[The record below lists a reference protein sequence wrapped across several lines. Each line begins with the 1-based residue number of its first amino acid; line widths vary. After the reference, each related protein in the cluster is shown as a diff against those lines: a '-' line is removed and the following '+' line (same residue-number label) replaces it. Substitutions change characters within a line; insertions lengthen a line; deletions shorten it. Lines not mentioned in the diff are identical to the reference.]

1 MRSISR
7 FINRAGC
14 TLLCVLALFALSL
27 LQFQTVSAQ
36 TVAIQTGPS
45 LTALAQQG
53 EKTCLQPPKHVNLSL
68 LTDQQLVRYGLPTH
82 VIIAKN
88 PQQWAK
94 NFAHL
99 KHRTCGTSASKN
111 VPHTLKFTN
120 CALGK
125 ECNSNTWSGNE
136 AGDNPGT
143 FRTAEVSFVVP
154 TIQTTDKNSAV
165 SIWAGIGGD
174 TTFSGNSVL
183 VQAGVDISV
192 DSAGHQTNESFWE
205 VEPYQ
210 GTAQNLPLQRL
221 AAGDQIYVEADSNDA
236 FSGDNYFYIEND
248 TVGDYNSHT
257 DTATPFS
264 HSSTAEC
271 IVERPTVSGKATDL
285 ANFKTVAFTGC
296 DFTRFHTDGTSD
308 IAGVGTI
315 PHSYYNMFDTGV
327 TPNKQLDSVG
337 PIDSTGEN
345 YNINWSAYS

>member
-1 MRSISR
+1 MKGFSMRSILHR
-7 FINRAGC
+7 IMRAGSVVFC
-14 TLLCVLALFALSL
+14 LLALFSLALAQS
-27 LQFQTVSAQ
+27 QTASA
-36 TVAIQTGPS
+36 QTGPS
-45 LTALAQQG
+45 FASIARQG
-53 EKTCLQPPKHVNLSL
+53 EKACLQPPQHINISS
-68 LTDQQLVRYGLPTH
+68 LTDQQLVSYGLPPH
-82 VIIAKN
+82 AIIAKN

-111 VPHTLKFTN
+111 APRTRTFTN
-120 CALGK
+120 CALGT

-154 TIQTTDKNSAV
+154 TIQTSDKNSAV

-174 TTFSGNSVL
+174 TTYTGNSVL

-205 VEPYQ
+205 VEPTQ
-210 GTAQNLPLQRL
+210 GVAQNLPLQRL
-221 AAGDQIYVEADSNDA
+221 AAGDQVYVEADSNDA
-236 FSGDNYFYIEND
+236 FSGYNYFYIEND
-248 TVGDYNSHT
+248 TVGDYNSHI

-271 IVERPTVSGKATDL
+271 IVERPTVSGKPTDL
-285 ANFKTVAFTGC
+285 ANFNTVSFNGC
-296 DFTRFHTDGTSD
+296 DFTRFNTDGTSD
-308 IAGVGTI
+308 IMGVGNI
-315 PHSYYNMFDTGV
+315 PHSYYTMFDTGV

-337 PIDSTGEN
+337 AIDSTGEN
-345 YNINWSAYS
+345 YNINWLAYS